1 MSAVAETQGP
11 RLWSGPF
18 FLICAVVGP
27 AMGFVTMLVIGDLRS
42 PAWMRTFSRSIVE
55 PQLWAFAYLMGWMF
69 AVPAAMIF
77 IAIEVTFRRSG
88 LGFAVLAAVI
98 PPLLISAFYVVGY
111 AVTGRKMI
119 TLNGAL
125 DITLVCVVAMV
136 TCWLLARVLGII
148 R

>member
-1 MSAVAETQGP
+1 
-11 RLWSGPF
+11 
-18 FLICAVVGP
+18 
-27 AMGFVTMLVIGDLRS
+27 MLVIGDLRS